1 MGRHPIDRGEDTL
14 MRHLLGAATLLL
26 AAGAIAP
33 ATARTLGSLEFEP
46 CGLKSPGLPVNIDAQ
61 CTTLK
66 VPEDPSKPDGR
77 QIELAIAWVPS
88 RADEALPDP
97 VFMLAGGPG
106 QSARETF
113 PGAAGAF
120 RDLRAR
126 RHIILVDQRGTG
138 GSHRLSCT
146 PTEAEM
152 QPGAMESPAAMRAF
166 AARCRDALQGQ
177 ADLRFYGTSE
187 AVADLDRVRAA
198 IGAEQVNLVG
208 VSYGTRVGLEY
219 LRRFPQRTRTLV
231 IDGVVPPELYL
242 GNDHAKNLEAALA
255 KQFERCAKDAT
266 CRERFGEPGR
276 TLQDL
281 FARLREAPVQ
291 VTARDPVTGVESTRA
306 FGAAELTTVVRL
318 FSYSPGM
325 AAMLPLGLAEAA
337 AGRFD
342 TLLAQSRMVGEM
354 MGETIALGMHF
365 SVSCAEDADGLVA
378 DPADEGTTLG
388 NGLIEGI
395 KAACVE
401 WPRGTVPAD
410 FHQPVNS
417 EVPVLLLSG
426 ELDPVTPPRYGEMV
440 LAGLPNGRHLV
451 ARGTGHNVMPAGCMP
466 KLVSLFVQDANAKD
480 LDATCL
486 ERLADTPPFG
496 GFYGWEP

>member
-1 MGRHPIDRGEDTL
+1 M
-14 MRHLLGAATLLL
+14 LLGAATLLL
-26 AAGAIAP
+26 AAGAVAP

-61 CTTLK
+61 CTSLK
-66 VPEDPSKPDGR
+66 VPEDAANPQGR

-106 QSARETF
+106 QAAREAY
-113 PGAAGAF
+113 PGAAAAF

-126 RHIILVDQRGTG
+126 RHVILVDQRGTG
-138 GSHRLSCT
+138 GSHRLACT

-152 QPGAMESPAAMRAF
+152 QPGAMESPDAMRNF
-166 AARCRDALQGQ
+166 AARCRDTLAEK
-177 ADLRFYGTSE
+177 ADLRFYTTSE

-208 VSYGTRVGLEY
+208 ISYGTRVGLEY

-231 IDGVVPPELYL
+231 IDGVVPPELFL

-255 KQFERCAKDAT
+255 TNFARCAKDEV
-266 CRERFGEPGR
+266 CSERFGSPAT
-276 TLQDL
+276 TLRELYAQV
-281 FARLREAPVQ
+281 REAPVQ
-291 VTARDPVTGVESTRA
+291 VTSRDPVTGVESTQS
-306 FGAAELTTVVRL
+306 FGPNELTTVVRL

-342 TLLAQSRMVGEM
+342 TLLAQSRMVGEVL
-354 MGETIALGMHF
+354 GETIALGMHF
-365 SVSCAEDADGLVA
+365 SVSCAEDADGLVV
-378 DPADEGTTLG
+378 DPADADTALG
-388 NGLIEGI
+388 NMLTEGI
-395 KAACVE
+395 KGACAE
-401 WPRGTVPAD
+401 WPRGAMPAD
-410 FHQPVNS
+410 FHAPVKS
-417 EVPVLLLSG
+417 DVPVLLLSG
-426 ELDPVTPPRYGEMV
+426 ELDPVTPPRYGEQV
-440 LAGLPNGRHLV
+440 LAHLPNGRHLV
-451 ARGTGHNVMPAGCMP
+451 ARGTGHNAMPAGCMP

-486 ERLADTPPFG
+486 ERLVDTPPFG